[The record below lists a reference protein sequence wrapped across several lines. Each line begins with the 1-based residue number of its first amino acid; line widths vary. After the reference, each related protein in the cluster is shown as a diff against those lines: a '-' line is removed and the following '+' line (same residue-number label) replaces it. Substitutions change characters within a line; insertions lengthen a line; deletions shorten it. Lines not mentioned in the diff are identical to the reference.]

1 MKTKH
6 LMITTIFIIGFNLL
20 MFGQS
25 GSVMTT
31 VSIKT
36 LESSIN
42 LGLNF
47 IENTQVQFTDSG
59 HFYEGEWKTTMQ
71 MDKSFFY
78 LGGKRRKA
86 DDSNCFSI
94 ASIHNALAQIYL
106 IDSNYTS
113 ILDMLD
119 LSFTKVLSYRNRNS
133 FNFWNLLTPNVKL
146 KTDDTIGKQP
156 LVRRPTNFPLKS
168 KYINNAANIADDADD
183 TALGYLAISLHKQIF
198 KDTTC
203 YNTKVLAKDSLVTI
217 FDSYVDLNRNN
228 RHWYNHMRGNDH
240 ETGAFL
246 TWLGNEYQINNW
258 NILKTAYHN
267 AIWFHQK
274 SECYPHPYTP
284 YIPYGTNDLDAVV
297 NADILSSLWASNDTN
312 SAAIIDA
319 IFYIEY
325 KSDKNQDKI
334 GLYFPNRYHFSY
346 AVSEAYALGV
356 KKLDTAMINL
366 VEFINTTQNKDGSFS
381 SRRRLNKK
389 DVIQSTAYALNTLIN
404 YGHIK
409 KNRTT
414 IRKAISF
421 LLKNSITDD
430 LGMHWEGGVFFS
442 GGTVIRNILLWK
454 SDAYTTAII
463 LKAFVGYKQYLDQ
476 NYSVTDSE

>member
-1 MKTKH
+1 MSGMKTKH

-146 KTDDTIGKQP
+146 KTDDTIGKLTIP
-156 LVRRPTNFPLKS
+156 L
-168 KYINNAANIADDADD
+168 
-183 TALGYLAISLHKQIF
+183 
-198 KDTTC
+198 
-203 YNTKVLAKDSLVTI
+203 
-217 FDSYVDLNRNN
+217 
-228 RHWYNHMRGNDH
+228 
-240 ETGAFL
+240 
-246 TWLGNEYQINNW
+246 
-258 NILKTAYHN
+258 
-267 AIWFHQK
+267 
-274 SECYPHPYTP
+274 
-284 YIPYGTNDLDAVV
+284 
-297 NADILSSLWASNDTN
+297 
-312 SAAIIDA
+312 
-319 IFYIEY
+319 
-325 KSDKNQDKI
+325 
-334 GLYFPNRYHFSY
+334 
-346 AVSEAYALGV
+346 
-356 KKLDTAMINL
+356 
-366 VEFINTTQNKDGSFS
+366 
-381 SRRRLNKK
+381 
-389 DVIQSTAYALNTLIN
+389 
-404 YGHIK
+404 
-409 KNRTT
+409 
-414 IRKAISF
+414 
-421 LLKNSITDD
+421 
-430 LGMHWEGGVFFS
+430 
-442 GGTVIRNILLWK
+442 
-454 SDAYTTAII
+454 
-463 LKAFVGYKQYLDQ
+463 
-476 NYSVTDSE
+476 